1 MGGSKKG
8 RGYMC
13 TYGWFTLRFDRK
25 EQNSVK
31 QLSFNKKI
39 KRKKKRYPLKV
50 RFFKTQITYILIY
63 KKNYTIFISKKKK
76 HKYCREKEVVYLFV
90 GVYFLYVESHSIK
103 DLGS

>member
-1 MGGSKKG
+1 MAVLPYLFWRHHTQEVITTVLHALGGSKKG

-39 KRKKKRYPLKV
+39 N
-50 RFFKTQITYILIY
+50 TI
-63 KKNYTIFISKKKK
+63 KKNFKKIP
-76 HKYCREKEVVYLFV
+76 HAF
-90 GVYFLYVESHSIK
+90 SILK
-103 DLGS
+103 GSQ